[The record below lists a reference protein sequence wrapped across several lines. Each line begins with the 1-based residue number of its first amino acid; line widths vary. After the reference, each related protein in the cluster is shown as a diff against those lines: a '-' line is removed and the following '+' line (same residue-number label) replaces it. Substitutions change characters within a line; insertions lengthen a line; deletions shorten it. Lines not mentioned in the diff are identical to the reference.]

1 LTRQPHQRPASTPS
15 YVYRQP
21 TASPHPPGTL
31 CPTGH
36 PPAPARDRTAAAR
49 VYRAWDRIERWLR
62 AHAPATFATL
72 NPPASTRRIRA
83 TEAAMSVA
91 FPSDLVAS
99 LQRHDGAR
107 TGDLSTVFELPPFYA
122 LMSLRDLHRDWR
134 TRCGIIERA
143 GEEPGRW
150 WHAEFVPF
158 AQDFAGDVLVVDQRP
173 AGSGRVGLHSHE
185 GGMLFERQPNSLA
198 TLLEETAR
206 ALETGKPYEGYR
218 LHVTD
223 AGALDWTPA

>member
-1 LTRQPHQRPASTPS
+1 M
-15 YVYRQP
+15 
-21 TASPHPPGTL
+21 
-31 CPTGH
+31 
-36 PPAPARDRTAAAR
+36 PARDPTAAAR
-49 VYRAWDRIERWLR
+49 VHRAWDRIERWLR
-62 AHAPATFATL
+62 THAPATYATL
-72 NPPASTRRIRA
+72 NLPASTRRIRA

-107 TGDLSTVFELPPFYA
+107 TSDLSTVFEPSPFYA

-143 GEEPGRW
+143 GELPGRW

-173 AGSGRVGLHSHE
+173 AGSGRIGTHSHE
-185 GGMLFERQPNSLA
+185 GGHALRTAANSLA

-218 LHVTD
+218 PHVTG